1 MIGRSLLGASLAVL
15 LAGCATKADVSNLES
30 RMVSEIRDLQA
41 QQEDLVQSIG
51 MAFDTLSQQERRQLA
66 GRGELQRQF
75 DRLGELLAQ
84 LLELTSQNN
93 ALLSEMRAARV
104 GGDGGEAG
112 PRRAA
117 GAPQA
122 GERGD
127 EARTFYEAAQQ
138 QFRRGSYE
146 TARAGFEDFLE
157 NYPDHELAPDARYF
171 LAESLAEAGE
181 PDRAVEEYRRVV
193 ELHPDSQRAPTA
205 LYKLGMLEV
214 ERGNA
219 SEARRYFERV
229 ELGYP
234 NSPEAQLARDQL
246 RRLRQ

>member
-1 MIGRSLLGASLAVL
+1 MIRRVLLGASLAVVL
-15 LAGCATKADVSNLES
+15 VGCATKADVSNLES
-30 RMVSEIRDLQA
+30 RMVAEIRELQA

-84 LLELTSQNN
+84 LLELSSQNN
-93 ALLSEMRAARV
+93 ALLAEMRAARV
-104 GGDGGEAG
+104 GGADARPRGEAG
-112 PRRAA
+112 V
-117 GAPQA
+117 PQA

-146 TARAGFEDFLE
+146 TARAGFEDFLD
-157 NYPDHELAPDARYF
+157 NYPDHQLAPDARYF

-181 PDRAVEEYRRVV
+181 PERAVEEYRRVV

-246 RRLRQ
+246 RRLRR